1 MQSAARH
8 ATPSHRA
15 TDSLAA
21 TAARALQS
29 MESAARTKAPNLPSQ
44 PSLTRQPRQPRPLD
58 GITATGL
65 AALGVP
71 PTMRMAG
78 RGAASLSDLVEAV
91 RAETSWA

>member
-8 ATPSHRA
+8 ATPSH
-15 TDSLAA
+15 DSLAA

-29 MESAARTKAPNLPSQ
+29 VESAARAKAPNQSRL
-44 PSLTRQPRQPRPLD
+44 PRQPRPLD

-71 PTMRMAG
+71 PAVRMAG

-91 RAETSWA
+91 RAETSWAAMP